1 MLEDLNKE
9 VEDEFK
15 QEEEDFQ
22 KFDKFCTTN
31 TAAKK
36 TAIADGQAKI
46 ESENS
51 TILKKTADFEK
62 TQGDIKE
69 AKAKKEELEKAK
81 EDSERQFQK
90 DKAAFEATDADLS
103 AAIIGL
109 KEATAKLEAAAAVS
123 APAALLQFNFLD
135 KTFDLAE
142 AMGFL
147 ETDKRREVT
156 AFLQQKADPWLE
168 EEGAEHNKKAYEFQ
182 SGGIVQ
188 TLKDLEAEFSA
199 ELTKVKEEFGV
210 TKQTADDFKKTTT
223 KAIKDK
229 EGEISNLEAL
239 AATTKGEADTAE
251 SNMLAALKTLKED
264 KRYLSELT
272 NTCAARTADY
282 TQRQKNREGE
292 MAALGEATKVMKNT
306 VVDLDRSVNGE
317 MAEAPKGL
325 IQLEDSLQPAAD
337 FLQMEAESVHHAA
350 AEARRAVSEDQ
361 QMLSAE
367 AQARARLNVAL
378 ANKAVSMVAEAGTSL
393 NSFRLTGLSV
403 RMAAPDDAAGNTLG
417 FVKDL
422 VQDLINKLIQE
433 AEAESTQKGFCDS
446 EMGEAQT
453 NRDRY
458 NRESMKLNAKLKSL
472 DTKRTELMEEIS
484 LLTDDIAKLN
494 SELSDATNL
503 RVTESEKNLKTIAE
517 SKEAN
522 IAVKAAM
529 KTLNDFYAKANRMAS
544 KHDKKAE
551 DVKAQE
557 EIRKASISEGSYA
570 GKQQQSL
577 GIVTMMEVVR
587 DDFKRTEL
595 DTQEEEDAAQ
605 EEFTK
610 FKLASKEDIAGKETK
625 KELCEEDQKTTEND
639 LESKKAELTKT
650 VASMD
655 AALEALEELK
665 PQCVDNVMSY
675 EERVAKRDK
684 EIKALET
691 AMCTLDPDKK
701 EKACKD

>member
-1 MLEDLNKE
+1 
-9 VEDEFK
+9 
-15 QEEEDFQ
+15 
-22 KFDKFCTTN
+22 
-31 TAAKK
+31 
-36 TAIADGQAKI
+36 
-46 ESENS
+46 
-51 TILKKTADFEK
+51 
-62 TQGDIKE
+62 
-69 AKAKKEELEKAK
+69 
-81 EDSERQFQK
+81 
-90 DKAAFEATDADLS
+90 
-103 AAIIGL
+103 
-109 KEATAKLEAAAAVS
+109 
-123 APAALLQFNFLD
+123 
-135 KTFDLAE
+135 
-142 AMGFL
+142 
-147 ETDKRREVT
+147 
-156 AFLQQKADPWLE
+156 
-168 EEGAEHNKKAYEFQ
+168 
-182 SGGIVQ
+182 
-188 TLKDLEAEFSA
+188 
-199 ELTKVKEEFGV
+199 
-210 TKQTADDFKKTTT
+210 
-223 KAIKDK
+223 
-229 EGEISNLEAL
+229 
-239 AATTKGEADTAE
+239 
-251 SNMLAALKTLKED
+251 
-264 KRYLSELT
+264 
-272 NTCAARTADY
+272 
-282 TQRQKNREGE
+282 

-522 IAVKAAM
+522 IAVKAAV

-577 GIVTMMEVVR
+577 GIVTLLEVVR
-587 DDFKRTEL
+587 DDFHETEIQ
-595 DTQEEEDAAQ
+595 TSEEEEDATK
-605 EEFTK
+605 EFTK
-610 FKLASKEDIAGKETK
+610 FKLASMEDISGKETK
-625 KELCEEDQKTTEND
+625 KELCEEDLKTTKND
-639 LESKKAELTKT
+639 LSSKKSELTRT
-650 VASMD
+650 VGLLDD
-655 AALEALEELK
+655 ALSTLEDLK

-675 EERVAKRDK
+675 EERKAKRDA
-684 EIKALET
+684 EIESLTT
-691 AMCTLDPDKK
+691 AMCTLDPEGK
-701 EKACKD
+701 EAACKK